1 MALQSFIDKRLFT
14 DSNKLK
20 QLYNEFQPNETKNIY
35 HDEIIGE
42 LTRQPNGFTVNWS
55 TQSTLS
61 VVEILAMAV
70 EMTFILIDG
79 KVLFVPV
86 ESTCSS
92 LSPILDSVM
101 VSDDY
106 PVVKYWW
113 FSVSGFSIAE
123 KLKEPLIYSADHERM
138 IGTIVEDKSFKSAF
152 AGEHVETFLIRLEQ
166 PNDLSLDRYLSSGNF
181 RIAFH
186 NDNEGLIIA
195 RI

>member
-1 MALQSFIDKRLFT
+1 MALQTFIHRSLFT
-14 DSNKLK
+14 EGNKLK
-20 QLYNEFQPNETKNIY
+20 ELYEQFEPNETKNIY
-35 HDEIIGE
+35 HDENIGE
-42 LTRQPNGFTVNWS
+42 ITRQPNGFTVRWS
-55 TQSTLS
+55 TQATLS
-61 VVEILAMAV
+61 VVEILAMTV

-79 KVLFVPV
+79 AVLFVPV

-138 IGTIVEDKSFKSAF
+138 IGTIVGDKCFKSAF
-152 AGEHVETFLIRLEQ
+152 AGEHVETFLTRLEE

-181 RIAFH
+181 RITFH
-186 NDNEGLIIA
+186 DDNEGLVVA

>member
-20 QLYNEFQPNETKNIY
+20 QLYNEFKPNETKNIY
-35 HDEIIGE
+35 HDENIGE
-42 LTRQPNGFTVNWS
+42 ITRQPNGFTVRWS
-55 TQSTLS
+55 TQATLS
-61 VVEILAMAV
+61 VVEILALTV

-79 KVLFVPV
+79 TVRFVPV

-123 KLKEPLIYSADHERM
+123 KLKERLLHSEDHDRI
-138 IGTIVEDKSFKSAF
+138 IGVITSDTHLTKAFDGEYVE
-152 AGEHVETFLIRLEQ
+152 VFLVRIEN
-166 PNDLSLDRYLSSGNF
+166 PNDLSLDSYLSGGNF

-186 NDNEGLIIA
+186 NNNEGLVVA